1 MPKAFDVLVVGGG
14 VVGSAIA
21 YFLAT
26 DDGFR
31 GRVGVVERDSL
42 YEHSSSSL
50 SASAIRQ
57 QFGCRPNI
65 AASQFGI
72 DFLRHAGGLLEVDGD
87 RPDIALHEAG
97 YLILGPDGSDDAFL
111 RRAELQA
118 TCGVRTHVMDAAS
131 LVNEFPWLSVDGIGV
146 GSLGLDGEGWF
157 DGPGL
162 HLAFRRKAR
171 SAGAHYVAGDVVG
184 LTRQGRRMTGVQ
196 LADGRSIAAGIV
208 VNAAGAWSGVI
219 AGMADIDLPVVPR
232 KRCVFVIESPARL
245 GDAPFLFDPS
255 GFWIRPE
262 GQYYICGMHP
272 ALENPENDFT
282 LDVDHAL
289 FEDRLWPALAHRI
302 PAFEQLRMRR
312 AWAGH
317 YDYNL
322 FDQSAVIGPVPGV
335 PNLMLACGF
344 SGHGMMHA
352 PAAGAAVADLI
363 LHGGYRRIDMSAFA
377 FERIAAGRPVA
388 EHVY

>member
-1 MPKAFDVLVVGGG
+1 MPEACDVLIVGGG

-21 YFLAT
+21 YFLTA
-26 DDGFR
+26 DEGFH
-31 GRVGVVERDSL
+31 GRVTVVERDPL
-42 YEHSSSSL
+42 YERSSSSL

-57 QFGCRPNI
+57 QFDCRANI
-65 AASQFGI
+65 VASQFGI
-72 DFLRHAGGLLEVDGD
+72 DFLRHAGELLAVDAD
-87 RPDIALHEAG
+87 MPDIALHEAG
-97 YLILGPDGSDDAFL
+97 YLILGAEGAHDAFS
-111 RRAELQA
+111 RRAAHQA
-118 TCGVRTHVMDAAS
+118 SCGVRTRLMDPAA
-131 LVNEFPWLSVDGIGV
+131 LRQAFPWLSLDGIGV
-146 GSLGLDGEGWF
+146 GSLGMDGEGWF

-162 HLAFRRKAR
+162 HLALRRKAR
-171 SAGAHYVAGDVVG
+171 SLGAAYTAGDVVG
-184 LTRQGRRMTGVQ
+184 MRRQHGRIAGVN
-196 LADGRSIAAGIV
+196 LADGRTIDAGIV
-208 VNAAGAWSGVI
+208 VDAAGAWSGAVARM
-219 AGMADIDLPVVPR
+219 AGTDLPVAPR

-245 GDAPFLFDPS
+245 GNAPFLFDPS

-272 ALENPENDFT
+272 LLENPQDDFS

-289 FEDRLWPALAHRI
+289 FEERLWPALAHRI

-322 FDQSAVIGPVPGV
+322 FDQSAVIGPVPDV
-335 PNLMLACGF
+335 PNLILACGF

-363 LHGGYRRIDMSAFA
+363 LCGHYRRIDMSDFA
-377 FERIAAGRPVA
+377 FGRIAAGRPVA